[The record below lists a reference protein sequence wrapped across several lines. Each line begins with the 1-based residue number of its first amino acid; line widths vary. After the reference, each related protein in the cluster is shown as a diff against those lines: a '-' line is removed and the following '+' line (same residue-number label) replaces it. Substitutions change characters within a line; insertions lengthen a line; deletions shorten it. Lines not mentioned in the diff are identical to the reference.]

1 VTISGFPDEDVD
13 FLSLLGDSNR
23 RRILEGSTRTAY
35 RAGTVAFGPD
45 RPPSVF
51 VIERGLARGYSSLPD
66 GRQATV
72 GFIHERELVGAVTIV
87 SRPLRVFMQV
97 VADSTV
103 TVLDLETV
111 RKLAAGEIEVSAA
124 LAVRLAAYVRNAA
137 RLIAVRSLGNI
148 RERLAYDLLE
158 RACRSQLAVG
168 RLEVKATQTDLADSI
183 GSAREVI
190 SRALAALR
198 AEGIVDT
205 APGTIRVILPMRL
218 AAIVR
223 AFAI

>member
-1 VTISGFPDEDVD
+1 
-13 FLSLLGDSNR
+13 
-23 RRILEGSTRTAY
+23 
-35 RAGTVAFGPD
+35 
-45 RPPSVF
+45 VF

-72 GFIHERELVGAVTIV
+72 GFIHERELVGAVIIV

>member
-1 VTISGFPDEDVD
+1 MTIPNFPDEDVD

-23 RRILEGSTRTAY
+23 RRILDGSTRTDY
-35 RAGTVAFGPD
+35 RAGTIASRPD
-45 RPPSVF
+45 SPPSVF
-51 VIERGLARGYSSLPD
+51 VIEHGLARGYSSLPD

-72 GFIHERELVGAVTIV
+72 GFIHEKELVGALTIV
-87 SRPLRVFMQV
+87 SRPLRVFVQI

-103 TVLDLETV
+103 TCLDPEIV
-111 RKLAAGEIEVSAA
+111 RTLAAGELEVSAA

-168 RLEVKATQTDLADSI
+168 RLEVKATQSDLADSI

-190 SRALAALR
+190 SRALSALR
-198 AEGIVDT
+198 AEGIVET

-218 AAIVR
+218 ADIVR

>member
-1 VTISGFPDEDVD
+1 MTIPNFPDEDVD

-23 RRILEGSTRTAY
+23 RRILDGSTRTEY
-35 RAGTVAFGPD
+35 RAGTVAFRPD
-45 RPPSVF
+45 GPPSVF
-51 VIERGLARGYSSLPD
+51 VIEHGLARAYSSLPD

-72 GFIHERELVGAVTIV
+72 GFIHEKELVGALTIV
-87 SRPLRVFMQV
+87 SRPLRVYVQI
-97 VADSTV
+97 VADSMV
-103 TVLDLETV
+103 TCLDPETV
-111 RKLAAGEIEVSAA
+111 RKLAAGEVEVSAA
-124 LAVRLAAYVRNAA
+124 LAVRLAAYARNAA

-168 RLEVKATQTDLADSI
+168 RLEVKATQSDLADSI

-190 SRALAALR
+190 SRALSALR
-198 AEGIVDT
+198 AEGIVQT

-218 AAIVR
+218 ADIVR

>member
-1 VTISGFPDEDVD
+1 VTIPDFPDEDVD

-23 RRILEGSTRTAY
+23 RRILDGSTQTDY
-35 RAGTVAFGPD
+35 RAGTVAFRPD
-45 RPPSVF
+45 GPPSVF
-51 VIERGLARGYSSLPD
+51 VVERGLARGYSCLPD

-72 GFIHERELVGAVTIV
+72 GFIHPKELVGALTIV
-87 SRPLRVFMQV
+87 SRPLRVYVQIV
-97 VADSTV
+97 VDSTV
-103 TVLDLETV
+103 TSLNAETV
-111 RKLAAGEIEVSAA
+111 RTLAAGEIEVSAA

-168 RLEVKATQTDLADSI
+168 RLEVKATQSDLADSI

-190 SRALAALR
+190 SRALSALR
-198 AEGIVDT
+198 AEGIVQT

-218 AAIVR
+218 ADIVR

>member
-1 VTISGFPDEDVD
+1 VTIPDFPDEDVD

-23 RRILEGSTRTAY
+23 RRILDGSTQTDY
-35 RAGTVAFGPD
+35 RAGTVAFRPD
-45 RPPSVF
+45 GPPSVF
-51 VIERGLARGYSSLPD
+51 VIEHGLARGYSSLPD
-66 GRQATV
+66 GRQATI
-72 GFIHERELVGAVTIV
+72 GFIHEKELVGALTIV
-87 SRPLRVFMQV
+87 SRPLRVFVQI

-103 TVLDLETV
+103 TCLDLETA
-111 RKLAAGEIEVSAA
+111 RKLAAGEVEVSAA
-124 LAVRLAAYVRNAA
+124 LAVRLAAYARNAA

-168 RLEVKATQTDLADSI
+168 RLEVKATQSDLADSI

-190 SRALAALR
+190 SRALSALR
-198 AEGIVDT
+198 AEGIVET

-218 AAIVR
+218 ADIVR

>member
-1 VTISGFPDEDVD
+1 VTIPDFPDEDVD

-23 RRILEGSTRTAY
+23 RRILDGSTQTDY
-35 RAGTVAFGPD
+35 RAGTVAFRPD
-45 RPPSVF
+45 GPPSVF
-51 VIERGLARGYSSLPD
+51 VIEHGLARGYSSLPD
-66 GRQATV
+66 GRQATI
-72 GFIHERELVGAVTIV
+72 GFIHEKELVGALTIV
-87 SRPLRVFMQV
+87 SRPLRVFVQI

-103 TVLDLETV
+103 TCLDPETV
-111 RKLAAGEIEVSAA
+111 RKLAAGEVEVSAA
-124 LAVRLAAYVRNAA
+124 LAVRLAAYARNAA

-168 RLEVKATQTDLADSI
+168 RLEVKATQSDLADSI

-190 SRALAALR
+190 SRALSALR
-198 AEGIVDT
+198 AEGIVET

-218 AAIVR
+218 ADIVR